1 MADDRME
8 LAKLIAWLESDELK
22 WANASGIARMLR
34 KPETAA
40 LLSAPATPSEGL
52 VESASERIYEA
63 MVYDEGPSAN
73 KPKWVPKGNS
83 RKQEEARDYAR
94 AALSTPATSRP
105 LSPARPPQVAELVK
119 IGREFYEA
127 AIEAKPEV
135 IVSSALLMRA
145 SDLIDRLATALDTG
159 ESK

>member
-1 MADDRME
+1 MSDRNIRI
-8 LAKLIAWLESDELK
+8 AKRWDELSATGK
-22 WANASGIARMLR
+22 HGHY
-34 KPETAA
+34 ETLFQVVNEEIA